1 MGICFV
7 GQKRKFSEFLGGHI
21 SLWPL
26 PLYVFEL
33 MASVPPFT
41 VNYLEPKPGPIR
53 DLETRETMGT
63 HKGLW
68 TYTIGQGA
76 RLRGLK
82 EKYFVTSKSKAENA
96 IYVVN
101 GS

>member
-7 GQKRKFSEFLGGHI
+7 GQKRKFNEFLGESI
-21 SLWPL
+21 YFR
-26 PLYVFEL
+26 PLYSCS
-33 MASVPPFT
+33 AHIACT
-41 VNYLEPKPGPIR
+41 VTVDYLEPSPGRIYE
-53 DLETRETMGT
+53 LETGAIIGT

-76 RLRGLK
+76 RLPGLK
-82 EKYFVTSKSKAENA
+82 EKYFVASKSKEENA

-101 GS
+101 SS